1 MLSIA
6 HSESNIHCVV
16 VLHVCVWANQRK
28 RRISKS
34 NREDTDRRY
43 ERRAL
48 LHLNPGKK
56 IATADRCRYQSFVG
70 KAL

>member
-16 VLHVCVWANQRK
+16 VLHVCVCGQTKERGEE

-43 ERRAL
+43 RRAL
-48 LHLNPGKK
+48 LHLNPGKNHH
-56 IATADRCRYQSFVG
+56 RS
-70 KAL
+70 L